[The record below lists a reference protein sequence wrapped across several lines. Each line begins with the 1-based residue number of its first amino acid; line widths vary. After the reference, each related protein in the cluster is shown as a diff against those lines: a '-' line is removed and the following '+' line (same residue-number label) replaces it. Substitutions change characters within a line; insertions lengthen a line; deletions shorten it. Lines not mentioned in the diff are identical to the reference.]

1 MPRYEFDNDQTGEI
15 EAHFVK
21 ISELD
26 DFKQTHPHLKQRLSR
41 PGFADPARIGVTK
54 NPESFNQL
62 VKNIKKRY
70 HGSTIE
76 TR

>member
-1 MPRYEFDNDQTGEI
+1 MPRYEFDNVETGEI

-26 DFKQTHPHLKQRLSR
+26 EFKEINSHLKQRLSK
-41 PGFADPARIGVTK
+41 PGFADPARIGVSK

-62 VKNIKKRY
+62 VKNIKNRY

-76 TR
+76 TK